1 LCLPCARPLL
11 RQGIIPTGCGKW
23 WPMAPILILQ
33 FMADDGPAY
42 LGTWLRRRG
51 IAFDVRRADEPLGF
65 PERID
70 GYRALALL
78 GGAMSAND
86 DLPFIHTARRLIAQA
101 LRADVPM
108 IGHCLGG
115 QLMARS
121 LGASVSASPQPE
133 VGWHAMTRV
142 DSPASEQWFGREPS
156 PQVFQ
161 WHYEAFGLPTGA
173 EPLAASS
180 QCPHQA
186 FAFGPH
192 LAMQFHVEVDL
203 EKIELWLSQRDRLY
217 DEQQRIHATV
227 HARQRIRDD
236 STRFL
241 DAQQQ
246 LADRIYARWAKDLAI
261 SQ

>member
-1 LCLPCARPLL
+1 
-11 RQGIIPTGCGKW
+11 
-23 WPMAPILILQ
+23 MAPILILQ

-51 IAFDVRRADEPLGF
+51 IAFDVRRADQPHGF

-86 DLPFIHTARRLIAQA
+86 DLPFIHTAQRLIAQA

-115 QLMARS
+115 QLMARA
-121 LGASVSASPQPE
+121 LGASVSASLRPE
-133 VGWHAMTRV
+133 VGWHAMACI
-142 DSPASEQWFGREPS
+142 DSPASEQWFGGPAQ
-156 PQVFQ
+156 QVFH
-161 WHYEAFGLPTGA
+161 WHYEAFGVPTGA
-173 EPLAASS
+173 ERLASS
-180 QCPHQA
+180 PQCPHQA
-186 FAFGPH
+186 FAVGPH

-203 EKIELWLSQRDRLY
+203 EKIELWLSQRDELY
-217 DEQQRIHATV
+217 DEQQRTHATV
-227 HARQRIRDD
+227 HSRQRIRDD
-236 STRFL
+236 SARFL
-241 DAQQQ
+241 DAQQR
-246 LADRIYARWAKDLAI
+246 LADRIYGRWASSLAV